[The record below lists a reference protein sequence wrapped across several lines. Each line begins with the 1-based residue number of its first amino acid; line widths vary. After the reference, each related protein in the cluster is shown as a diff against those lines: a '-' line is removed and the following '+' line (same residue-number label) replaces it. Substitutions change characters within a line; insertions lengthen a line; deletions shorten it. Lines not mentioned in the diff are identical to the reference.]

1 MMIPKPQ
8 AMPAKPAS
16 DSYTIKASIVLPPDT
31 NHHGTIF
38 GGKLMAYIDDVATI
52 AATRHARRP
61 VVTAST
67 DSVDFLHP
75 VKKGDAVCLS
85 AFVTWAHKTSME
97 IFVRVVTED
106 LLSGERKVCATSF
119 LTFVALGEDGRPVEV
134 APVIPETLE
143 EQRLHETAAERKEAR
158 KVRRKES
165 KLFAEFL
172 GPDFSL
178 RQTKQALDEKRAGRT
193 RPAGSHGAAREASRS
208 VAADATPAAA
218 RFLPREASPSQSG
231 EPSASVAASAI
242 RPGNAQEA
250 APRLTEAYASAWG
263 SEW

>member
-1 MMIPKPQ
+1 MIPHHQ

-119 LTFVALGEDGRPVEV
+119 LTFVALGEDGRPAEV

-143 EQRLHETAAERKEAR
+143 EQRLHETAAERKQAR
-158 KVRRKES
+158 QVRRKES
-165 KLFAEFL
+165 KLFAEVL

-178 RQTKQALDEKRAGRT
+178 RKAKQTLDEKRASRPQRVGGRSAARAGLEPAGARLEPREEPAAGSGAPAGP
-193 RPAGSHGAAREASRS
+193 RPAGRLA
-208 VAADATPAAA
+208 AADAP
-218 RFLPREASPSQSG
+218 
-231 EPSASVAASAI
+231 
-242 RPGNAQEA
+242 
-250 APRLTEAYASAWG
+250 APRLTEAYANAWG